1 MRNRKIASAVIG
13 IVAIGVISGLAGCG
27 STPAASPAASTSTSA
42 TAKPT
47 PVKLTPAEVAAN
59 RKLAQE
65 IREANARA
73 SAKAAAQAKAAAK
86 KAAARAAAQAKAAAK
101 KAAAR
106 AAAKAAAENAPIS
119 ATKWGKVIRDPD
131 SYTGD
136 VYTISGTVSQYDIN
150 SNTIA
155 TVETAAL
162 VAIDANGNRFIV
174 EAAPSLLGN
183 VTSGQTF
190 TAKVSVIG
198 AVEVQS
204 VQGGGTG
211 QEPDFD
217 ALTFH
222 VTG

>member
-1 MRNRKIASAVIG
+1 MRNRKIAFAVTG
-13 IVAIGVISGLAGCG
+13 IAAIGVISGLAGCG
-27 STPAASPAASTSTSA
+27 STPAVSPAASTSPTA
-42 TAKPT
+42 TAT
-47 PVKLTPAEVAAN
+47 PVKLTPAQVAAN
-59 RKLAQE
+59 KKLAQE
-65 IREANARA
+65 TKEANARA
-73 SAKAAAQAKAAAK
+73 AAQ
-86 KAAARAAAQAKAAAK
+86 AAAQAKAAAK

-119 ATKWGKVIRDPD
+119 ASQWGKVIRDPD

-162 VAIDANGNRFIV
+162 VATDANGNQFVV
-174 EAAPSLLGN
+174 EAVPSLLGN

-217 ALTFH
+217 ASTFH